1 MDGGVCRLAAGHF
14 VYGHRHFAVVV
25 DIRGVLTGAIGYK
38 IIAWLA
44 DLCCDHRDRDVP
56 WEEKRQK
63 PLHGEVSAI
72 LLPLHSQI
80 HYILPGLQMELAQ
93 RGVRVPHFF
102 LDATSFGGGV
112 ETYDIPYQLQ
122 DQIGKAAKDIKAVVD
137 RQGTEEEKQQ
147 KIKAKQLRLLIIDD
161 AIFTGRTV
169 QTVLHSLA
177 KHVSIITMNLYRKA
191 EKYKG
196 PIDWIRSFAV
206 LNELPVARSA
216 LWHQLS
222 AFSASSGFRF
232 DEYAPF
238 VGVATFSAADCP
250 ACRKREQLEHLAH
263 RIRDVGPTH
272 AAEWIRERKE
282 ELAALTTEAPSFQQT
297 PSLALP
303 APIDV
308 LALPGGGAPERYK
321 PIHADSAIWRF
332 YELMYLSYPI
342 GDVLKCLQATR
353 KAGLDHA
360 SFRDEYA
367 RFRLAVYDWCIQNWH
382 QVRLYHAEETVLG
395 KLKAEVKGGE
405 SIIVEVI
412 YLLSGIVQYDTV
424 SKFIRW
430 TIDILA
436 HKDSDPRRVATE
448 TTLNLDTALTLF
460 FLALHGADLDATGL
474 LEYLNK
480 KQAIMPRK
488 SSFLAILYMRLT
500 RPRMADPRWALTT
513 IAETCFRGHFGNTA
527 EERRTTDHELLGRLV
542 SYTAR
547 NPDHKELRRRL
558 EGSLHNFIA
567 AVENLQ
573 PYYDEDLLSSVVSAA
588 KDVRSWLRLP
598 LPGALDNTTPLAELN
613 NRVHDS
619 VSWERFGE
627 VCHMPA
633 SEFGSKLE
641 ARLKELRGTS
651 MVEPTHNVQDE
662 VDIER
667 LPSEVENPYNAVELE
682 VDVKTEVSEWC
693 LMTHIPQLI
702 ACLSN
707 IALEPAKRMVP
718 YGPSRVVIKPCAP
731 NRPQSLTVE
740 VLTRFG
746 PVETALDIVRKSGKI
761 GRSFDY
767 LRLFGITV
775 EEPTADPDFP
785 ADGLRLSLVVPVGF
799 QQ

>member
-1 MDGGVCRLAAGHF
+1 
-14 VYGHRHFAVVV
+14 
-25 DIRGVLTGAIGYK
+25 
-38 IIAWLA
+38 
-44 DLCCDHRDRDVP
+44 
-56 WEEKRQK
+56 
-63 PLHGEVSAI
+63 
-72 LLPLHSQI
+72 
-80 HYILPGLQMELAQ
+80 MELAQ
-93 RGVRVPHFF
+93 RGWRVPHFF

-122 DQIGKAAKDIKAVVD
+122 DQIDKAARDIKAVVD
-137 RQGTEEEKQQ
+137 SKGTEEEKQE
-147 KIKAKQLRLLIIDD
+147 KIKAKQLRLLLIDD
-161 AIFTGRTV
+161 AIFSGRTI
-169 QTVLHSLA
+169 QTILHSLA
-177 KHVSIITMNLYRKA
+177 KHVSIITKNVYRKA
-191 EKYKG
+191 DKYKG
-196 PIDWIRSFAV
+196 PIDWIRTFAI
-206 LNELPVARSA
+206 LNELPIARSA

-222 AFSASSGFRF
+222 AFSGSSGFRF

-272 AAEWIRERKE
+272 AAEWIRERKG
-282 ELAALTTEAPSFQQT
+282 ELAVLTTEAPSFRQT

-303 APIDV
+303 VPIDV

-342 GDVLKCLQATR
+342 SDVPKCLQTTR

-395 KLKAEVKGGE
+395 KLKTEVKGGE
-405 SIIVEVI
+405 SIFVEVI
-412 YLLSGIVQYDTV
+412 YLLSGIVQYDSV

-430 TIDILA
+430 AIDILA
-436 HKDSDPRRVATE
+436 HKDADRRRVTTE
-448 TTLNLDTALTLF
+448 ATLNLDTALTLL
-460 FLALHGADLDATGL
+460 FLAIHRADLDAAGL
-474 LEYLNK
+474 LDYLHK
-480 KQAIMPRK
+480 KQATMPRK

-500 RPRMADPRWALTT
+500 RPRVADPSWALTT

-542 SYTAR
+542 SDTAR

-588 KDVRSWLRLP
+588 KDVHGWLRLS
-598 LPGALDNTTPLAELN
+598 LSEALDNTTPLLELT
-613 NRVHDS
+613 NRIHDR
-619 VSWERFGE
+619 VSWERFAE

-633 SEFGSKLE
+633 SEFKRKLE
-641 ARLKELRGTS
+641 ERLKELRGASIGET
-651 MVEPTHNVQDE
+651 ENNVQHK
-662 VDIER
+662 VDTEQHR
-667 LPSEVENPYNAVELE
+667 PEMKNPYNDVELE
-682 VDVKTEVSEWC
+682 VDVKSEVQDWC
-693 LMTHIPQLI
+693 LMTHIPRLI
-702 ACLSN
+702 ACISN
-707 IALEPAKRMVP
+707 IALEPGKQVTP
-718 YGPSRVVIKPCAP
+718 SGPSRVVIKPCVP
-731 NRPQSLTVE
+731 QRPQSLMVE
-740 VLTRFG
+740 VHTRFG
-746 PVETALDIVRKSGKI
+746 PVAIALDIMRKSGKI
-761 GRSFDY
+761 GRSFDD

-775 EEPTADPDFP
+775 TEPTVDPDFP
-785 ADGLRLSLVVPVGF
+785 TDGLRLLLVVPVGF